1 MALPRP
7 PPAARH
13 DTMSTRA
20 LSESPLW
27 RTHASARQQ
36 FRVDVLAEAKAICRD
51 GLVDAPD
58 DAALL
63 HLRGLL
69 ALREHQEDFAIACL
83 SRASA
88 LAPADA
94 EYAADLGT
102 ALRRRGRIVDAL
114 AAFRRAVVHAP
125 GDPRHHCAIARALV
139 RLGQL
144 GEAQAM
150 YAYALTLSLDASC
163 RGDDGDS
170 RVVSGTNDG
179 VDISDAEPA
188 GIFTSITTTSN
199 TGNASDARDTPAS
212 HDPAAALDAAAIAAI
227 HADIGDLLEMQNGV
241 DDALAEYEEA
251 VRIAP
256 SDASVYQRLGAAC
269 LRRGDWKRALAV
281 FQAGIQLPGQPPTP
295 ALHCG
300 VGDASLRSG
309 AFEAAA
315 TAYRSALT
323 LDRHCLPASRS
334 LVAVLEL
341 LGRREEAAHAW
352 CQLGMTLERHGKQR
366 EAGDAYATALS
377 RKADCVRAMVGR
389 AWVHVTFSE
398 FSDASRLLD
407 EAVQLTPD
415 HVSAHFGLLTVAG
428 LTGDYERAMRE
439 FEWTEMAI
447 GKFRHYEQ
455 PRWDGGPLEGRTI
468 LLWEDAGYG
477 DVIQRMRFI
486 PLVKAR
492 GGRIVVESAPA
503 LMPLFEQMPEV
514 ERVVATGTPL
524 PAFDVHSPF
533 CLLAPVLR
541 IRVPDLPGRIPY
553 VSVPAAL
560 ASTRH
565 LQLGSPE
572 SSPRRLPIVGL
583 VWGSRDPE
591 QGKSAPLATFAPLAR
606 VPDVRFVSLQLGPQ
620 AIEMIAPPD
629 GLRIDSPIDDS
640 CTIADTAAVIQQL
653 DLVISVDT
661 MAAHLTGALNRPI
674 WLLLTARPE
683 WRWFSVDGRSP
694 WYPSMRIFKLDPGED
709 WPALLGRVAD
719 QLTDALARGDF
730 AAPSPPSSR
739 SPTLPQSLPS
749 SSSIAVATS
758 ATGHGATPESHA

>member
-1 MALPRP
+1 
-7 PPAARH
+7 
-13 DTMSTRA
+13 MSTRPPSA
-20 LSESPLW
+20 AHLW
-27 RTHASARQQ
+27 RAHASARQR
-36 FRVDVLAEAKAICRD
+36 FRADVLTQATAICRD

-69 ALREHQEDFAIACL
+69 ALQEHQEDFAIACL

-94 EYAADLGT
+94 SCAADLGT
-102 ALRRRGRIVDAL
+102 ALMRRGLVVDAL
-114 AAFRRAVVHAP
+114 AAFRCAVVHAP
-125 GDPRHHCAIARALV
+125 GDPRHHCAMARALV

-150 YAYALTLSLDASC
+150 YAHALTLSLDASC
-163 RGDDGDS
+163 RGDDDDS
-170 RVVSGTNDG
+170 RAVASTSDAINT
-179 VDISDAEPA
+179 SDAEPA
-188 GIFTSITTTSN
+188 SNLASITSIAKISN
-199 TGNASDARDTPAS
+199 TGNASDTRDTPAS
-212 HDPAAALDAAAIAAI
+212 HDTAVALDAAAIAAI
-227 HADIGDLLEMQNGV
+227 HADIGDLLDMQNRVG
-241 DDALAEYEEA
+241 DAMAQYEEA

-256 SDASVYQRLGAAC
+256 GDANVYQRLGAAW

-281 FQAGIQLPGQPPTP
+281 FQAGIRLPAQRPTP

-300 VGDASLRSG
+300 VGDASLRAG
-309 AFEAAA
+309 AFEATA
-315 TAYRSALT
+315 TAYRAALA
-323 LDRHCLPASRS
+323 LDRHHLPASRA

-352 CQLGMTLERHGKQR
+352 CQLGMTLERHGKHR

-377 RKADCVRAMVGR
+377 RKPDCVRAMVGR

-398 FSDASRLLD
+398 FSAASRLLD
-407 EAVQLTPD
+407 AAVQLTPD

-447 GKFRHYEQ
+447 GKLRHYEQ

-492 GGRIVVESAPA
+492 SGRIVVESAPA

-514 ERVVATGTPL
+514 DRVVATGTAL
-524 PAFDVHSPF
+524 PAFDEHSPF

-560 ASTRH
+560 TSTCR

-572 SSPRRLPIVGL
+572 SSPRRTLTIGL

-629 GLRIDSPIDDS
+629 GLRIDSLIDDS
-640 CTIADTAAVIQQL
+640 FSIADTAAVIQQL

-709 WPALLGRVAD
+709 WTALLAHVAD
-719 QLTDALARGDF
+719 QLMDALARGDF
-730 AAPSPPSSR
+730 AAPSPPPSR
-739 SPTLPQSLPS
+739 APSLPPS
-749 SSSIAVATS
+749 SPIVVATS
-758 ATGHGATPESHA
+758 ATGHGATPQSHA

>member
-1 MALPRP
+1 MAFPPP

-13 DTMSTRA
+13 DTMSTRT
-20 LSESPLW
+20 LSESHLW
-27 RTHASARQQ
+27 RTHASARQR

-51 GLVDAPD
+51 GLADAPD

-88 LAPADA
+88 LAPTDA
-94 EYAADLGT
+94 EYAADFGT
-102 ALRRRGRIVDAL
+102 ALIRRGRIVDAL
-114 AAFRRAVVHAP
+114 AAFRCAVVRAP
-125 GDPRHHCAIARALV
+125 GDPRHHCAMARALV

-144 GEAQAM
+144 GEAHAM
-150 YAYALTLSLDASC
+150 YAHALTLALDASC
-163 RGDDGDS
+163 RADDGDS
-170 RVVSGTNDG
+170 RVVSGTSDAINS
-179 VDISDAEPA
+179 SDAEFA
-188 GIFTSITTTSN
+188 STSTSITTIGN
-199 TGNASDARDTPAS
+199 TGNAGDARNTPTSRDTAP
-212 HDPAAALDAAAIAAI
+212 ALDAAAIAAI
-227 HADIGDLLEMQNGV
+227 HADIGDLLDMQNRVG
-241 DDALAEYEEA
+241 DAMAEYEEA
-251 VRIAP
+251 ARIAP
-256 SDASVYQRLGAAC
+256 SDPNVFQRLGAAW
-269 LRRGDWKRALAV
+269 LRRGDWKRALVA
-281 FQAGIQLPGQPPTP
+281 FQAGLQLPAQLPAP

-300 VGDASLRSG
+300 VGDAALRSG

-323 LDRHCLPASRS
+323 LDRHCLPACRS
-334 LVAVLEL
+334 LVAALEL

-352 CQLGMTLERHGKQR
+352 CQLGMTLERHGKHR

-377 RKADCVRAMVGR
+377 RKPACVRAMVGR

-407 EAVQLTPD
+407 EAVRLAPD
-415 HVSAHFGLLTVAG
+415 HVSAHFGLLTAAG

-439 FEWTEMAI
+439 FAWTEMAI

-514 ERVVATGTPL
+514 ERVVATGTAL
-524 PAFDVHSPF
+524 PAFDLHSPF

-560 ASTRH
+560 TSTRH
-565 LQLGSPE
+565 LQLDSPE
-572 SSPRRLPIVGL
+572 SSRRRFPVVGL

-606 VPDVRFVSLQLGPQ
+606 VPDARFVSLQLGPQ

-629 GLRIDSPIDDS
+629 GLRIDSLIDDS
-640 CTIADTAAVIQQL
+640 FTIADTAAVIQQL

-661 MAAHLTGALNRPI
+661 MAAHLAGALNRPI

-709 WPALLGRVAD
+709 WPALLERVAD
-719 QLTDALARGDF
+719 QLIDALARGDF

-739 SPTLPQSLPS
+739 SPTLPQFLPPS
-749 SSSIAVATS
+749 SSTAVATS
-758 ATGHGATPESHA
+758 ATGQGAKRQSHA